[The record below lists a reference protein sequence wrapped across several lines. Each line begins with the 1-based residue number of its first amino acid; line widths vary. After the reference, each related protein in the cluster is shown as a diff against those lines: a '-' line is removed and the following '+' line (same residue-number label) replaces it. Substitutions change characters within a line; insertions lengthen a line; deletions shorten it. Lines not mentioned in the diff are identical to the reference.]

1 MKIVKVIVLIL
12 VAGFAAIQLVPVK
25 RDNPTGKD
33 TFNAPASVKKIVRR
47 SCYDCHSNETRWLWY
62 TYVAPISWIGAD
74 HVHEAREEMNL
85 SNWAKLP
92 PEKQKR
98 KMWSMLEHIEEGEMP
113 LPHYLFFH
121 PEAKLSKKDME
132 IMREWVAKS
141 AGGKPERQEHDE
153 HGEHEHEHEGHEH
166 GEHDE

>member
-1 MKIVKVIVLIL
+1 MKILKTMVLIL
-12 VAGFAAIQLVPVK
+12 VIAFAAIQLVPVK
-25 RDNPTGKD
+25 RDNPSGKD
-33 TFNAPASVKKIVRR
+33 TFTAPANVKEIIVR

-113 LPHYLFFH
+113 LSHYLTFH
-121 PEAKLSKKDME
+121 PEARISKKDLQ
-132 IMREWVAKS
+132 ILREWVSKE
-141 AGGKPERQEHDE
+141 GGVIPEEDKENTDHNHMD
-153 HGEHEHEHEGHEH
+153 HNHMDHHEEE
-166 GEHDE
+166 